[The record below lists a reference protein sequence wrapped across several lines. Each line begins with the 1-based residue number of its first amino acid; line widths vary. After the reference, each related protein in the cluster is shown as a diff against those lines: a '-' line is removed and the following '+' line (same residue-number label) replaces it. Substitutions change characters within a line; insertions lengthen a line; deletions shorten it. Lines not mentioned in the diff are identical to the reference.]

1 MQLFVWWALLRIIA
15 ITDRGY
21 LIWPFYVV
29 AEKEDWAEED
39 VCDVAIGVMGNYICE
54 VSESVGE
61 VCLNNAA
68 AVVRRATLRSS
79 IYANEITIR
88 GVVGVFFEG
97 ELLLL
102 LLLSEF
108 SFFPL
113 IWFVLWPDADVA
125 NVLTILLI
133 FLLLLR
139 IFYISDDCTGV
150 QHELLFTLSSCKS
163 TYTIVISDIYYS
175 FKCCYYYV
183 LLICFVVIIYTYALY
198 VPTLFLSSL

>member
-1 MQLFVWWALLRIIA
+1 
-15 ITDRGY
+15 
-21 LIWPFYVV
+21 
-29 AEKEDWAEED
+29 
-39 VCDVAIGVMGNYICE
+39 MGNYICE

-113 IWFVLWPDADVA
+113 I
-125 NVLTILLI
+125 
-133 FLLLLR
+133 
-139 IFYISDDCTGV
+139 
-150 QHELLFTLSSCKS
+150 
-163 TYTIVISDIYYS
+163 
-175 FKCCYYYV
+175 
-183 LLICFVVIIYTYALY
+183 
-198 VPTLFLSSL
+198 